1 MTEDNRN
8 KGVCVQAADDE
19 LVFAPE
25 TPSHGEVAEPSLA
38 PWRVLVVDD
47 EPDVHRITARVLG
60 DYRFRGRGLS
70 LISAYSAAEARQRLA
85 EIDDI
90 AVIIVDVVMET
101 ERAGL
106 DLVRHIRNERGDRL
120 VRIVL
125 RTGQP
130 GSAPERDVILAYDID
145 DYREKSEL
153 TAPRLFTMIT
163 TALRAYED
171 LTTIERGRRGL
182 AAILSETA
190 ELFKLRSLTSFLAA
204 LPDSLCRVLGLTD
217 DKLVCWRSE
226 GQPVEAAQIV
236 AASGGFTGY
245 LHQRL
250 AQISAN
256 DVRDRLQTA
265 FRRGESRHQ
274 PRRSTLFQRTQSRHE
289 VVMLLDH
296 NRGLSDL
303 EQELAALFCAEAA
316 VGLDNVYLFEQL
328 KQSEQASVL
337 ALAKCAEF
345 KDDTTGRHVLR
356 VCGYTRALIAEL
368 RLRGDFGG
376 RLTDTFAE
384 LVGLASVLHDVGK
397 VGIPD
402 AVLGKQDRLSE
413 DEFKRMRQHPEI
425 GEKILKQAA
434 TMVDGAT
441 YLSVGAE
448 IAAAHHERFDGQ
460 GYPRQLSGEHIPLAA
475 RILSV
480 VDVFDALTTRRPY
493 KEPWTVDEA
502 LRFLEEQAGSQF
514 DPVVVRAFVD
524 GVRGGRIRVDES
536 GPPDVPVSLQP
547 CFAE

>member
-1 MTEDNRN
+1 
-8 KGVCVQAADDE
+8 VHAADDE

-25 TPSHGEVAEPSLA
+25 TAPRGEVAAPALP

-60 DYRFRGRGLS
+60 DYRFRGRGLT
-70 LISAYSAAEARQRLA
+70 LISAYSAAEARRRLA
-85 EIDDI
+85 EIDDL

-106 DLVRHIRNERGDRL
+106 DLVRHIRDERGDRL
-120 VRIVL
+120 ARIVL

-153 TAPRLFTMIT
+153 TATRLFTMIT
-163 TALRAYED
+163 TALRAYVD
-171 LTTIERGRRGL
+171 LTTIERSRRGL
-182 AAILSETA
+182 AAILAETA
-190 ELFKLRSLTSFLAA
+190 ELFKLRSLASFLAA
-204 LPDSLCRVLGLTD
+204 LPDSLCRVLALTD

-236 AASGGFTGY
+236 AASGGFTAC

-250 AQISAN
+250 AEITAT
-256 DVRDRLQTA
+256 DLRDRLQAA

-274 PRRSTLFQRTQSRHE
+274 PRRSTIFQRTQSRHE
-289 VVMLLDH
+289 VVMLLEHD
-296 NRGLSDL
+296 RGLSDL

-316 VGLDNVYLFEQL
+316 VGLDNIYLFEQL
-328 KQSEQASVL
+328 KRSEQASVL

-368 RLRGDFGG
+368 RLRGDFAGS
-376 RLTDTFAE
+376 LTDAVAE
-384 LVGLASVLHDVGK
+384 LAGLASVLHDVGK

-402 AVLGKQDRLSE
+402 AILGKQDRL
-413 DEFKRMRQHPEI
+413 DDGEFKRMRQHPEI
-425 GEKILKQAA
+425 GESILKQAA
-434 TMVDGAT
+434 AMVDGAT

-460 GYPRQLSGEHIPLAA
+460 GYPRQLSGEDIPLAA

-493 KEPWTVDEA
+493 KAPWTVDDA

-524 GVRGGRIRVDES
+524 GVKGGRIRVDE
-536 GPPDVPVSLQP
+536 GGLPDVPVSLHP